1 MNNYSSK
8 LLATVTLVI
17 CAPLALIFG
26 CVAALFLLQQF
37 LSDLNPSNWFSSS
50 GADWI
55 FGGGSEGSASNYFGF
70 MISAVPAGIFGHA
83 TRWSY
88 ETLRKKSE

>member
-1 MNNYSSK
+1 MNNFSSK
-8 LLATVTLVI
+8 LLAALTLVV

-26 CVAALFLLQQF
+26 CVAAVFLVQQF
-37 LSDLNPSNWFSSS
+37 LSGWIPSRWFSSS

-55 FGGGSEGSASNYFGF
+55 FGGGSKGSASNYFGF

-83 TRWSY
+83 TKWSY